1 MITDKALDER
11 DDDPDWVLK
20 LTKARLDSLSDFHP
34 DGVFSLDLE
43 GHFTAINSEALLQSG
58 GYQPEELLG
67 RNFVSLLYQDDIPQ
81 VVEHFT
87 QMLERRARTFEVRF
101 RRADGTTGELEI
113 IGLPIVVDDE
123 VVEIYGIAEDIT
135 ERKQFQRML
144 ADARLAAEIA
154 SEAKTAFLATMSHE
168 IRTPLTSVLAAAELL
183 SESELT
189 EQQHRL
195 VSLMERSG
203 ERLLRLVNDIL
214 DFSRIEAGATEITA
228 LPFDLEQLVDET
240 VQIARGA
247 IDDKGLDFARTVDP
261 DLPVRLVGDAE
272 RIAQVLTNLL
282 DNAFKFTREGRVEV
296 HVTGETT
303 ADDEVIA
310 VRFDVTDTGIGL
322 QPEQR
327 EAVFEMFS
335 QADSSVTREF
345 GGTGLGLTISRQL
358 VALMGGELSVTSE
371 PDRGST
377 FSFVLPLRRP

>member
-1 MITDKALDER
+1 MITDKLLDER
-11 DDDPDWVLK
+11 GDDPDWVLK

-34 DGVFSLDLE
+34 DGVFSLDLD

-58 GYQPEELLG
+58 GYKPEELLG
-67 RNFVSLLYQDDIPQ
+67 RNFVSLLFQDDIPT

-87 QMLERRARTFEVRF
+87 HMLDRQARTFEVRF
-101 RRADGTTGELEI
+101 RRADGSTGELEV

-123 VVEIYGIAEDIT
+123 VVEVYGIAEDIT

-228 LPFDLEQLVDET
+228 LPFAIEPVVDET
-240 VQIARGA
+240 VAIMRGA
-247 IDDKGLDFARTVDP
+247 IDDKGLAFSRTIDP

-296 HVTGETT
+296 VVTGEPT

-322 QPEQR
+322 LPEQR

-335 QADSSVTREF
+335 QADSSITREF

-371 PDRGST
+371 PDLGST